1 MSWPSTRPARGLVGS
16 LRAIAFL
23 LVASAAHGQ
32 SGSFKSLAGSWSGS
46 GIVKLTEG
54 GSERIKC
61 KAIYQLADRSTVTLR
76 LTCASD
82 TYKIALSGTM
92 HDREGAIAGSWSE
105 STRKV
110 EGMLSGRVRD
120 NKIVLKTSGVIPRH
134 PHADDH
140 RRSPERLAP
149 ARGRQGPQRVDH
161 ADTRRGQ
168 LTTSHPS
175 GLMSGFSASGGGSAA
190 ASRRSASGSG
200 SWMPASPNRA
210 AGSPHPARRR
220 HRGAGSRDR
229 GRGREADGGR
239 QGEVGDRRD

>member
-1 MSWPSTRPARGLVGS
+1 MSCPSTRPARGLVGS

-32 SGSFKSLAGSWSGS
+32 SGSFESLAGSWSGS

-110 EGMLSGRVRD
+110 EGMLSGHVRD
-120 NKIVLKTSGVIPRH
+120 NKIVLKTSGVIP
-134 PHADDH
+134 AT
-140 RRSPERLAP
+140 L
-149 ARGRQGPQRVDH
+149 
-161 ADTRRGQ
+161 T
-168 LTTSHPS
+168 LTTT
-175 GLMSGFSASGGGSAA
+175 GARQSALLQPEGAKV
-190 ASRRSASGSG
+190 RSVSITLT
-200 SWMPASPNRA
+200 
-210 AGSPHPARRR
+210 
-220 HRGAGSRDR
+220 RDE
-229 GRGREADGGR
+229 GN
-239 QGEVGDRRD
+239 